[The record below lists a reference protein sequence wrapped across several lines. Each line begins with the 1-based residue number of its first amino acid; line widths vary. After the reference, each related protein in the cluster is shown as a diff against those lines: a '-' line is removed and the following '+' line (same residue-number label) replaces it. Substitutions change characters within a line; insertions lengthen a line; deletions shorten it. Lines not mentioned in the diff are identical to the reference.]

1 MRAAAPG
8 SFSQEGSEHVSTLD
22 EIIDEQN
29 RIESELSRMRDDPD
43 ATEDG
48 QGNLRDTLIKRWHE
62 QEGERK
68 KLTADLERLNVIFR
82 AAQERANTEPG
93 DGGGNGNVSRF
104 GPSGPEFMQRKD
116 PLADREQTRD
126 YTFLPA
132 ADVIARASN
141 LVETHDRRGL
151 LGDTRSSVNRGE
163 QAARSAQS
171 PAIARHM
178 LLYGGDEY
186 YDAWREY
193 AADPTGPGLQ
203 RAAGALSL
211 ASAQG
216 GYLLPYF
223 LDPTIVLTTD
233 GTTNP
238 YRRLA
243 SIKQITTNAYQGVN
257 SAGVNAAYLD
267 EAATAGTA
275 AYQGVGQI
283 QIGVKKAAAWIYG
296 SLEANEDTNFAEQL
310 PRLIQDAKDV
320 LEENNFAVGTGGTA
334 LNAGVPSGIVFN
346 LGTGQRV
353 AAATTGAIV
362 ASDVYNLEAGLG
374 PRFRLSNN
382 VGFAANIA
390 VINRVRAA
398 SPSGAGSSFWA
409 TLGDGTP
416 SRLLNHQIQESPS
429 VTVTTGLGGTGTAS
443 SGTANT
449 LAVFGAWDNFYVVD
463 RIGMSMLFEPMIKD
477 TSTGAPKGQ
486 QGWFAFW
493 RSGSG
498 VSTPNAFRALTYA

>member
-1 MRAAAPG
+1 MA
-8 SFSQEGSEHVSTLD
+8 TLD
-22 EIIDEQN
+22 DIKDEQN
-29 RIESELSRMRDDPD
+29 RIETELSRMRDDPE
-43 ATEDG
+43 ATEDA

-62 QEGERK
+62 LEPVREQ
-68 KLTADLERLNVIFR
+68 LTADLEKLNVIFR
-82 AAQERANTEPG
+82 TAQDRSNTEPG
-93 DGGGNGNVSRF
+93 DGGGNGQASRF
-104 GPSGPEFMQRKD
+104 GDRGPEFMQRKD

-126 YTFLPA
+126 YTLLPA
-132 ADVIARASN
+132 GDLIARAQN
-141 LVETHDRRGL
+141 LVETHARRGLMPDRRGE
-151 LGDTRSSVNRGE
+151 T
-163 QAARSAQS
+163 ATHSAQA

-178 LLYGGDEY
+178 LMYGGDEY
-186 YDAWREY
+186 YDAFREY
-193 AADPTGPGLQ
+193 VNDPTGPGLQ

-257 SAGVNAAYLD
+257 SAGVQAAYLD
-267 EAATAGTA
+267 EAASAGTGNF
-275 AYQGVGQI
+275 QGVGQI

-296 SLEANEDTNFAEQL
+296 SLEANEDTNFADQL
-310 PRLIQDAKDV
+310 PRLISDAKDI

-334 LNAGVPSGIVFN
+334 LNSGVPLGVAAA
-346 LGTGQRV
+346 LGTAQRV
-353 AAATTGAIV
+353 APSGTGAIV
-362 ASDVYNLEAGLG
+362 AGDIYNLEAALG
-374 PRFRLSNN
+374 PRARMSPN
-382 VGFAANIA
+382 VGFVANIST
-390 VINRVRAA
+390 INKIRAA

-416 SRLLNHQIQESPS
+416 SRLLNHQIEESPS
-429 VTVTTGLGGTGTAS
+429 ITVAATGSGS
-443 SGTANT
+443 SGTGAAT
-449 LAVFGAWDNFYVVD
+449 VVFGAWDNFYIVD

-477 TSTGAPKGQ
+477 TTNGTPKGQ

-498 VSTPNAFRALTYA
+498 VSHANYFRYLTYA